1 MEENELNFFNRKS
14 KFIFDTIVSGRTPPT
29 SIILC
34 RYQIEHQQLIERH
47 ERNRINNR
55 SFLRNRIRIAKI
67 FSAEKTDL
75 LIVARDEKKLLE
87 IKKEFEEK
95 FTGNVMIYLSM
106 LY

>member
-1 MEENELNFFNRKS
+1 VL
-14 KFIFDTIVSGRTPPT
+14 GRTPST

-34 RYQIEHQQLIERH
+34 GYQIEHQQLIERH